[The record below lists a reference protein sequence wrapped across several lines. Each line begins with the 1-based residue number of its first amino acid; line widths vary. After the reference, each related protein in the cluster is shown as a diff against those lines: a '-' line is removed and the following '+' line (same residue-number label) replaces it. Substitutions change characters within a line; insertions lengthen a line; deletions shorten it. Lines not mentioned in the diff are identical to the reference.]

1 MRITALRTFRA
12 AEFAN
17 VLWVHV
23 ETDAGLT
30 GLGETFYGAE
40 AAEAH
45 IHNTL
50 AVRLLGQDPLAI
62 EALHREM
69 V

>member
-1 MRITALRTFRA
+1 MKITAIRTFRCD
-12 AEFAN
+12 EFSN

-23 ETDAGLT
+23 ETDAGIT

-40 AAEAH
+40 AVEAH

-50 AVRLLGQDPLAI
+50 
-62 EALHREM
+62 
-69 V
+69 